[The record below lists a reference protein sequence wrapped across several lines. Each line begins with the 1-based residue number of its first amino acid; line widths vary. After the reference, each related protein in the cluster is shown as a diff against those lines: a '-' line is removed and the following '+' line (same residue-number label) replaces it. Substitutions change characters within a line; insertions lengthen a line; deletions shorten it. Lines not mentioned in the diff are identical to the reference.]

1 MIIEWRAK
9 NWSRRL
15 MRWRADK
22 IICNLHLWWL
32 MAHRG
37 ATHLSQHENKISIL
51 FVLWHSRLP
60 KNMHIKFALTEARL
74 SSLKYENFRYP
85 ITGSRILYFFYIHFG
100 FFLLF
105 FFPLARFFHIFDG
118 GGGSEWIATP
128 RKMMK
133 SADAENG
140 NGKCIN
146 ILPRAR
152 KSFHRNENSISQF
165 EK

>member
-85 ITGSRILYFFYIHFG
+85 ITGSRILYFYIDI
-100 FFLLF
+100 LDF
-105 FFPLARFFHIFDG
+105 FFFFSSTRPFLSYFWWRWWQWMNRNP
-118 GGGSEWIATP
+118 SENDEKCWRGEWQ
-128 RKMMK
+128 RKMYK
-133 SADAENG
+133 YLA
-140 NGKCIN
+140 
-146 ILPRAR
+146 AR
-152 KSFHRNENSISQF
+152 SKVIP
-165 EK
+165 

>member
-37 ATHLSQHENKISIL
+37 PHIYRNMKIKYQFCSFMTFSSL
-51 FVLWHSRLP
+51 E
-60 KNMHIKFALTEARL
+60 NMHIKFALSEARL

-85 ITGSRILYFFYIHFG
+85 ITGSRILYFYIYI
-100 FFLLF
+100 LDF
-105 FFPLARFFHIFDG
+105 FFFHLESLSYLWWRWWQWMNRNP
-118 GGGSEWIATP
+118 SENDEKCW
-128 RKMMK
+128 RG
-133 SADAENG
+133 EWHE
-140 NGKCIN
+140 KCIN